1 VHPATSPPRSS
12 PDPANGD
19 EPEEEGKGEE
29 EPYWAKAGFGS
40 SHEYFDQIE
49 AERAKVQRYLEP
61 PRRRIPTPDFP
72 ANQAIVDRDRGSGE
86 SD

>member
-40 SHEYFDQIE
+40 SHEYFDHIE

-61 PRRRIPTPDFP
+61 PRRRLPTPDFP
-72 ANQAIVDRDRGSGE
+72 ADQEIVDRDRGSGE